1 MSAHTVSEVSSNLCR
16 TIIRSSWIC
25 VLTVLLV
32 VAALAVYRFA
42 SGSAAPPTIVTSTH
56 ASGVDPAA
64 QRVLDYLRAH
74 RIVQTFWPTAPLDSD
89 QQGVMDYL
97 RAHGVD
103 QTGNGAPWDPAVQ
116 AVLDY
121 LRAPSR

>member
-1 MSAHTVSEVSSNLCR
+1 MRPCCPN
-16 TIIRSSWIC
+16 
-25 VLTVLLV
+25 VL
-32 VAALAVYRFA
+32 AALAVYRFA
-42 SGSAAPPTIVTSTH
+42 SGSAAAPSIITSAH
-56 ASGVDPAA
+56 ASRVDPAA

-74 RIVQTFWPTAPLDSD
+74 SIVQTFWPTAPLASD

-103 QTGNGAPWDPAVQ
+103 QTGNGALWDPAVQ

-121 LRAPSR
+121 LRAQSR